1 MSQTKLPNTK
11 VAVFFTETLLGLVN
25 LAILDKFYVRQ
36 FMGNVRSRLS
46 KFETVFVS
54 GGTDCKLYRKYL
66 SSETLSDG
74 NGSSLY

>member
-54 GGTDCKLYRKYL
+54 GGY
-66 SSETLSDG
+66 
-74 NGSSLY
+74 